1 MYNRNKLHRMRL
13 GSKLIIQLLATLAIT
28 DVFIFSVVKGLFLL
42 VLGGGACLYVVIH
55 NIVVHSVYKL

>member
-42 VLGGGACLYVVIH
+42 VFGGWGLL
-55 NIVVHSVYKL
+55 VHCDT